1 MVDMVAV
8 GLFLV
13 VLTIAFGL
21 AYELIGSHVDADGWL
36 REPFGL
42 IPLAWLSGL
51 AGVVLVAVG
60 LWRRRR
66 HRGRRRENGLENN
79 EGSGSPAARTTR

>member
-36 REPFGL
+36 REP
-42 IPLAWLSGL
+42 
-51 AGVVLVAVG
+51 LV
-60 LWRRRR
+60 
-66 HRGRRRENGLENN
+66 
-79 EGSGSPAARTTR
+79 

>member
-1 MVDMVAV
+1 MVAMV
-8 GLFLV
+8 AGGLFLM
-13 VLTIAFGL
+13 VLAFAFGL

-36 REPFGL
+36 REPFAL

-66 HRGRRRENGLENN
+66 RRRKRHEDADGAGN
-79 EGSGSPAARTTR
+79 PAARTTR